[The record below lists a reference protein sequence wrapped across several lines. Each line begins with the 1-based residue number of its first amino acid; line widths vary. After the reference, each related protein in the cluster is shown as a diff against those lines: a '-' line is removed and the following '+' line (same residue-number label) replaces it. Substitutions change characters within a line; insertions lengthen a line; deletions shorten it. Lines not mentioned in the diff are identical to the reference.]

1 MGCPQADV
9 STWLFRDQSLRLDGM
24 YGCLSTAALLA
35 AGWDCHRIKAAER
48 CCLRRLERGMYVVTA
63 DCSDPSH
70 SFVSAIATAPST
82 TLPKESTGLRRRL
95 EDLRILVR
103 SYVDRLPPDA
113 VFSHRSALIV
123 HGLPVP
129 YIDPGEVFAES
140 VSPRSGVRLANM
152 LVRRRSLDIAA
163 QEILEGIPVT
173 TVLQTLLDIARDYP
187 LTFSVAVLDSAVRS
201 SAVTVD
207 ELRSYSESHPVRT
220 GTRKIVRALE
230 NVDARRESVAESICA
245 VRFVEY
251 SVPGFEPQI
260 EVRDENGKHLGRT
273 DFANEGAKVIAE
285 FDGAGKYYLDGSD
298 PQETFERERRREYA
312 LRNEGWLVF
321 RIRWSDLFSADL
333 FLRIGEAVRRRLIVD
348 DRSRS

>member
-1 MGCPQADV
+1 
-9 STWLFRDQSLRLDGM
+9 
-24 YGCLSTAALLA
+24 
-35 AGWDCHRIKAAER
+35 
-48 CCLRRLERGMYVVTA
+48 MYVVTA

-140 VSPRSGVRLANM
+140 VSPRSGVRLASM
-152 LVRRRSLDIAA
+152 LVRRLSLDIAA

-187 LTFSVAVLDSAVRS
+187 LAFSVAVLDSAVRS

-207 ELRSYSESHPVRT
+207 ELRSYSKSHPVRT

-298 PQETFERERRREYA
+298 PQETFERERRCGAARSGYGRCTIGA
-312 LRNEGWLVF
+312 TRLGL
-321 RIRWSDLFSADL
+321 
-333 FLRIGEAVRRRLIVD
+333 IGEVGRDGRLSRRLTVGLSAGRPWVIRRGVSRGRPFRAVH
-348 DRSRS
+348 RSRERRSGYRGPLQECVPAV